1 MKTLIAIP
9 TMDQVAA
16 EFAYSLAAMNKV
28 GDCVLGFEIS
38 SLIYDAR
45 NTLTRKAV
53 NAEADYILWIDSDMV
68 FGQDLMERLMADIEG
83 RDIVTGLY
91 FMRRSPYHPV
101 LMKSMTLSHE
111 PGMPAEC
118 EPYLDYPKDRLFEVA
133 GCGFGCV
140 LMRTEVAVEMAL
152 EYQEWFKPFGG
163 VGEDLAFC
171 ARATQMGK
179 KIWCDPTIKL
189 GHVGR
194 AIVTEDVF
202 LKVGKNVK

>member
-83 RDIVTGLY
+83 SYEARPD
-91 FMRRSPYHPV
+91 
-101 LMKSMTLSHE
+101 
-111 PGMPAEC
+111 PGVIP
-118 EPYLDYPKDRLFEVA
+118 PLFFPD
-133 GCGFGCV
+133 FG
-140 LMRTEVAVEMAL
+140 
-152 EYQEWFKPFGG
+152 YS
-163 VGEDLAFC
+163 
-171 ARATQMGK
+171 
-179 KIWCDPTIKL
+179 
-189 GHVGR
+189 
-194 AIVTEDVF
+194 
-202 LKVGKNVK
+202 

>member
-140 LMRTEVAVEMAL
+140 LTSVKLLKEV
-152 EYQEWFKPFGG
+152 WDKFGPAFNPYPWA
-163 VGEDLAFC
+163 GEDISFC
-171 ARATQMGK
+171 HRVNQLGYRIM
-179 KIWCDPTIKL
+179 CDPAVSC
-189 GHVGR
+189 GHIGTY
-194 AIVTEDVF
+194 IFTEKD
-202 LKVGKNVK
+202 LKRGETE